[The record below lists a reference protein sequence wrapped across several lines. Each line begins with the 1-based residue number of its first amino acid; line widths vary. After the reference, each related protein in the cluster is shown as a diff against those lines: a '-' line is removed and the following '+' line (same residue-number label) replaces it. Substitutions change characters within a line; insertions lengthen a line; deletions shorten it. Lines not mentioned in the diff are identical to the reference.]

1 MRIILLGSGASAN
14 RSLTIPNS
22 LLKSLPVIG
31 LLLIVAAGYTGYSIA
46 RSSAGDMP
54 DELVQ
59 AWATEI
65 KTLAVKTSD
74 LSLENE
80 RESRAY
86 AMRLA
91 ELQARLLRMEAVG
104 ERLTQA
110 AQLDAGEF
118 DFDSAPAMGGPLTA
132 SPDEELGTTAF
143 IDELDQLQ
151 IQIADRER
159 QLFLMERLLLN
170 RSVAEE
176 ALVTGKPVGKGYIS
190 SRYGQRA
197 DPIEGVNR
205 FHRGVDFSAPKGTAV
220 VATASGV
227 VTWAGRKPDY
237 GYMVEIR
244 HSDGYTTRYAH
255 NSENLV
261 KAGDL
266 VKKGQKIAVVG
277 STGRSTGSHL
287 HFEVHQDGKSVNP
300 MPYIQQ
306 G

>member
-31 LLLIVAAGYTGYSIA
+31 LLLIVAAGYAGYSIA